1 MQYKSWIIIVMA
13 CVFPF
18 FTHAQIKKVKPEF
31 VQKANDLKSR
41 FEKANVAALSSV
53 THITF
58 EYDKKS
64 EKSWQVKGIEQ
75 EEVKIISLRNN
86 YEFQNV
92 VFYDDYSEVT
102 RLTGYSG
109 KGKKISFSTVDQSY
123 ESDGY
128 FHTDTKIKIFNYNL
142 YDYAATFQ
150 YNYTLEYNDVKYFT
164 SVYFPDW
171 FPIQEKKVM
180 ITVPEWLELEILEFN
195 LEEYEIKKTTT
206 KDKKNNTV
214 YTYTAKYLDGKRN
227 FSKTP
232 GPSQYKPHLLFV
244 YKSYTQDGSKHNMF
258 ATTSD
263 LYNWYKMLRNNV
275 DNDTEVIGKITDD
288 IVEGAHTDK
297 EKIEAIYY
305 WVQDNIRYI
314 AFEDGIAGFQP
325 EACQKVYKKKYGDC
339 KGMANLLT
347 EMLKHEG
354 FDARLTWIGTKRL
367 AYNYDIPSLAVD
379 NHMISTLFF
388 ENKKYFLDPTEDY
401 VPFGE
406 YANRIQGREVLIE
419 DGDDFIIDKVPVSDY
434 TKNKFHYQLEFSL
447 DETSLVGDANY
458 TLYGQGRTRIL
469 YLYNNTPS
477 HDREEA
483 LTNYLSEDDK
493 NISIGGIQHSDLE
506 NRDIP
511 IEFKFKIK
519 MDNHVTDIGEEMYI
533 SLDVDNEFRQS
544 VIEKDRPVD
553 VIFSQKLYYVYNIK
567 LNIPDG
573 YEVDYL
579 PDTLNID
586 HPEYRFAGRYSVKN
600 NQIVYHREII
610 LKDGKLSKV
619 NFEQW
624 NRDIK
629 KLATFYDDQIILK
642 KIE

>member
-1 MQYKSWIIIVMA
+1 MLPLYA
-13 CVFPF
+13 
-18 FTHAQIKKVKPEF
+18 HAQLNKIKPEQL
-31 VQKANDLKSR
+31 QKAKDLKSR
-41 FEKANVAALSSV
+41 FEKANLAAISS
-53 THITF
+53 ITVINF
-58 EYDKKS
+58 ELDKKS
-64 EKSWQVKGIEQ
+64 ESEWKVLGIEQ
-75 EEVKIISLRNN
+75 EEVQIVSLRNN
-86 YEFQNV
+86 YDFENAI
-92 VFYDDYSEVT
+92 FYDDYSEVT
-102 RLTGYSG
+102 QLTGTTH
-109 KGKKISFSTVDQSY
+109 KGKRITFTATDQSY

-128 FHTDTKIKIFNYNL
+128 FHTDTKIKLF
-142 YDYAATFQ
+142 DYELNDFGETFK
-150 YNYTLEYNDVKYFT
+150 YSYTLEHIDVKYFT

-171 FPIQEKKVM
+171 FPIAEKKIVV
-180 ITVPEWLELEILEFN
+180 TVPEWLDIEILEYN
-195 LEEYEIKKTTT
+195 LDNYEIKKTKS

-227 FSKTP
+227 FSKSP

-244 YKSYTQDGSKHNMF
+244 YKSYKQDGSKHTMF
-258 ATTSD
+258 ATTAN

-275 DNDTEVIGKITDD
+275 DNDTEMIGKITDE
-288 IVEGAHTDK
+288 IVEGATTDK

-325 EACQKVYKKKYGDC
+325 EACQQVYKKKYGDC

-388 ENKKYFLDPTEDY
+388 DNKKYFLDPTEDY

-434 TKNKFHYQLEFSL
+434 TKNIFHYQLDFSL
-447 DETSLVGDANY
+447 NGSKLIGTGNY
-458 TLYGQGRTRIL
+458 ELNGQGRTRIL

-477 HDREEA
+477 HEQEDA
-483 LTNYLSEDDK
+483 LKNYLAEDDK
-493 NISIGGIQHSDLE
+493 NITVSEIQHSDFE

-511 IEFKFKIK
+511 IRFEFQVEV
-519 MDNHVTDIGEEMYI
+519 DNHVTDIGDELYI
-533 SLDVDNEFRQS
+533 SPDIDYEFKQS
-544 VIEKDRPVD
+544 IIEKERPVD
-553 VIFSQKLYYVYNIK
+553 VIFSQKLYYVYDITID
-567 LNIPDG
+567 IPG
-573 YEVDYL
+573 GFEVDYL
-579 PDTLNID
+579 PEALDID
-586 HPEYRFAGRYSVKN
+586 QSEYQFTGKYKIEDNR
-600 NQIVYHREII
+600 IVYHREII
-610 LKDGKLSKV
+610 LKDGKLSKG

-624 NRDIK
+624 NKDVK
-629 KLATFYDDQIILK
+629 KLTTFYYDQIILK
-642 KIE
+642 KKQ